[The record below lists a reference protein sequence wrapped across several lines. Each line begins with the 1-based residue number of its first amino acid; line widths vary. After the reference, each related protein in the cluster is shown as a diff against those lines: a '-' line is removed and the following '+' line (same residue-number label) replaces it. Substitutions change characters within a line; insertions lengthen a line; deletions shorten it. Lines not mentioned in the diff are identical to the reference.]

1 MVVLDAPETLNAI
14 TRETLVAL
22 AAAFR
27 ALGEDAS
34 VRAVVVTGAGRR
46 AFTTG
51 IDLGDAH
58 RVFKMDPTDLANDVV
73 HQMELLGSRRGV
85 PVVGAVNGVAVNA
98 GFEIAL
104 ACDVLLCSP
113 SAAFV
118 DTHAKLGLLPSWG
131 LASKLP
137 RSSDRAPPSP
147 PSLAA
152 PSPPE
157 TPPLGLAHRVVHEED
172 DDGEERGTRRGPRG
186 RGRGGGFGGSTS
198 GEAVALRAEAVKL
211 AREMA
216 GAAAR
221 RRGRDSR
228 RRSAGCPSR
237 RRGRRSGGARS
248 NSTPRSRSRSSRTC
262 ARPRGSNPE
271 RSCESDPRARLSS
284 SGVTYETKR
293 CERCEMF
300 IHRITRV

>member
-137 RSSDRAPPSP
+137 AIVGPGAAAVAAVAGRPISAGDAVRLGPRIA
-147 PSLAA
+147 SLARKTTTA
-152 PSPPE
+152 TNE
-157 TPPLGLAHRVVHEED
+157 
-172 DDGEERGTRRGPRG
+172 GTRRGA
-186 RGRGGGFGGSTS
+186 RGGEGG
-198 GEAVALRAEAVKL
+198 GAVVSVAPRAERRALRAEAVKL

-216 GAAAR
+216 GAAGAAARTRLAAALRGMPLAEARAEER
-221 RRGRDSR
+221 RRAFEQYAALPESFFANMREA
-228 RRSAGCPSR
+228 AGLK
-237 RRGRRSGGARS
+237 
-248 NSTPRSRSRSSRTC
+248 
-262 ARPRGSNPE
+262 
-271 RSCESDPRARLSS
+271 PRAKL
-284 SGVTYETKR
+284 
-293 CERCEMF
+293 
-300 IHRITRV
+300 

>member
-131 LASKLP
+131 LSQKLP
-137 RSSDRAPPSP
+137 RIVGANVARMT
-147 PSLAA
+147 SLTAA
-152 PSPPE
+152 PLTATDARRWPRQR
-157 TPPLGLAHRVVHEED
+157 HRA
-172 DDGEERGTRRGPRG
+172 RSARR
-186 RGRGGGFGGSTS
+186 
-198 GEAVALRAEAVKL
+198 
-211 AREMA
+211 ARH
-216 GAAAR
+216 AR
-221 RRGRDSR
+221 RRRGSSRHDGGGVAGGAVAGGADAGGADAGCRTRARRRDRWARSR
-228 RRSAGCPSR
+228 RTSGDGGKPRRRRADVAARSR
-237 RRGRRSGGARS
+237 RHPARGW
-248 NSTPRSRSRSSRTC
+248 
-262 ARPRGSNPE
+262 RGTS
-271 RSCESDPRARLSS
+271 A
-284 SGVTYETKR
+284 
-293 CERCEMF
+293 
-300 IHRITRV
+300 

>member
-137 RSSDRAPPSP
+137 AIVGPG
-147 PSLAA
+147 AA
-152 PSPPE
+152 AVAAVAGRPISAGDAVR
-157 TPPLGLAHRVVHEED
+157 LGLAHRVVHEED
-172 DDGEERGTRRGPRG
+172 DDGEERGNAAGAAREGG
-186 RGRGGGFGGSTS
+186 GGRGGGRFGGSTS

-216 GAAAR
+216 GAAGATARTRLAAALRGMPLAEARAEER
-221 RRGRDSR
+221 RRAFEQYAALPESFFANMREAAGLKSR
-228 RRSAGCPSR
+228 AK
-237 RRGRRSGGARS
+237 
-248 NSTPRSRSRSSRTC
+248 
-262 ARPRGSNPE
+262 
-271 RSCESDPRARLSS
+271 L
-284 SGVTYETKR
+284 
-293 CERCEMF
+293 
-300 IHRITRV
+300 